1 MIMMSMNVM
10 MMMVDDST
18 MMIMMMVKMTA
29 QWWHQPGQR
38 WQVLTRSRCAENP
51 SFPFKGSYKMQWKL
65 SWRITLYH
73 FVFQVCHFYTT
84 SKKADAEMEIVSFIS
99 NESTPDVDTGS
110 QCHTSSSVV
119 VIIVIAISSLSR
131 CPQGMYLLPSII
143 SGHQPFQELGW
154 WIQMAIAWPNGGS
167 ESGHLIIIAITNF
180 INLLI
185 RDVINDHAIIVP
197 FPDHQHHHHLLYL
210 ELG

>member
-1 MIMMSMNVM
+1 M

-18 MMIMMMVKMTA
+18 MMMMMTMTA

-65 SWRITLYH
+65 SWGVTLYH
-73 FVFQVCHFYTT
+73 FVFQVCLFYTT
-84 SKKADAEMEIVSFIS
+84 SKIAGVEMETVSFIS
-99 NESTPDVDTGS
+99 NESTPNVDNVC
-110 QCHTSSSVV
+110 QCHSSSVV
-119 VIIVIAISSLSR
+119 AIIVIAISWLSR
-131 CPQGMYLLPSII
+131 CPHGMYLLPSII
-143 SGHQPFQELGW
+143 SGHQPFQELVW

-167 ESGHLIIIAITNF
+167 ESGHLIIIAITNI

-185 RDVINDHAIIVP
+185 RDVIMPSSCLLSLITSIITICRIWSWVNESRYE
-197 FPDHQHHHHLLYL
+197 FL
-210 ELG
+210 